1 MIMTPPAPLLRSL
14 RNLPMYP
21 SGTNSPFSMSG
32 PSLVSEISIKSGSQY
47 SAIAANSAFLLAMLL
62 ALITKVRQLLSF
74 LGTVLSEYGTVEPSE
89 EFSVGVAIEEGSR
102 SGVSMDEK
110 VGGPKLGVENVFRA

>member
-1 MIMTPPAPLLRSL
+1 
-14 RNLPMYP
+14 
-21 SGTNSPFSMSG
+21 
-32 PSLVSEISIKSGSQY
+32 
-47 SAIAANSAFLLAMLL
+47 MLL

-89 EFSVGVAIEEGSR
+89 EFSVGVAIEEGLR
-102 SGVSMDEK
+102 SGVTMDEK

>member
-1 MIMTPPAPLLRSL
+1 
-14 RNLPMYP
+14 
-21 SGTNSPFSMSG
+21 MSG

-47 SAIAANSAFLLAMLL
+47 SAIAAKSAFLLAMLL

-74 LGTVLSEYGTVEPSE
+74 LGTVLSEYWTVEPSE

-102 SGVSMDEK
+102 SGVRLDEK
-110 VGGPKLGVENVFRA
+110 SRRAEIRSGKCV

>member
-1 MIMTPPAPLLRSL
+1 
-14 RNLPMYP
+14 
-21 SGTNSPFSMSG
+21 MSG

-89 EFSVGVAIEEGSR
+89 ELSVGVAIEEGSR
-102 SGVSMDEK
+102 SGVTMDEK

>member
-1 MIMTPPAPLLRSL
+1 
-14 RNLPMYP
+14 
-21 SGTNSPFSMSG
+21 MSG

-62 ALITKVRQLLSF
+62 ALITKVRQLSF

-102 SGVSMDEK
+102 SGVTMDEK
-110 VGGPKLGVENVFRA
+110 VGGPKLGVMKGHNEFTFTIIRLY

>member
-1 MIMTPPAPLLRSL
+1 
-14 RNLPMYP
+14 
-21 SGTNSPFSMSG
+21 MSG

-102 SGVSMDEK
+102 SGVTMDEK

>member
-1 MIMTPPAPLLRSL
+1 
-14 RNLPMYP
+14 
-21 SGTNSPFSMSG
+21 
-32 PSLVSEISIKSGSQY
+32 
-47 SAIAANSAFLLAMLL
+47 MLL

-102 SGVSMDEK
+102 SGVAIDEK